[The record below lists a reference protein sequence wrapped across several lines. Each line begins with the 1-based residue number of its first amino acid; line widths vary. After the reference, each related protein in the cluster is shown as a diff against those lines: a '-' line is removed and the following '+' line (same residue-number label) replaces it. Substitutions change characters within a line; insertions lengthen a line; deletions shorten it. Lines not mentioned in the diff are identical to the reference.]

1 MCGIACAKANSI
13 AELWQHPQL
22 RALNRFIEVETEA
35 GLLEALEPPARS
47 DSFKASVTKVPAL
60 GENSR
65 AILEELGYTGKEIDV
80 LAAARVI

>member
-1 MCGIACAKANSI
+1 
-13 AELWQHPQL
+13 
-22 RALNRFIEVETEA
+22 
-35 GLLEALEPPARS
+35 
-47 DSFKASVTKVPAL
+47 VPAL

>member
-1 MCGIACAKANSI
+1 VAAPSATRTK
-13 AELWQHPQL
+13 QVYK
-22 RALNRFIEVETEA
+22 VETEA
-35 GLLEALEPPARS
+35 GILEALEPPARS

-65 AILEELGYTGKEIDV
+65 AILEELGYTDKEIDV